1 MDRGN
6 TKQAIPNTLVKDVNE
21 LWVSGRKNL
30 DVRADGCIS
39 KAELIPFDV

>member
-21 LWVSGRKNL
+21 LWVSGRK
-30 DVRADGCIS
+30 
-39 KAELIPFDV
+39 IPMKEQSIVFRKRG